1 MALELGINSVDLAGL
16 AAGTRYKMLRF
27 RDFVSQNQK
36 TPLGFNETT
45 LFHVLNLADTS
56 HYRRT
61 TFSELLEYHLGD
73 RQSLNAFTINTK
85 ESCCCTLKLHN
96 MYLLTEWEGRMGKY
110 LARGQDVRTE
120 RSEVR
125 AS

>member
-16 AAGTRYKMLRF
+16 AAGTRYKMPGF

-56 HYRRT
+56 HYRSCEHRPVVIEEQH
-61 TFSELLEYHLGD
+61 FLSY
-73 RQSLNAFTINTK
+73 LNTI
-85 ESCCCTLKLHN
+85 
-96 MYLLTEWEGRMGKY
+96 
-110 LARGQDVRTE
+110 
-120 RSEVR
+120 
-125 AS
+125 